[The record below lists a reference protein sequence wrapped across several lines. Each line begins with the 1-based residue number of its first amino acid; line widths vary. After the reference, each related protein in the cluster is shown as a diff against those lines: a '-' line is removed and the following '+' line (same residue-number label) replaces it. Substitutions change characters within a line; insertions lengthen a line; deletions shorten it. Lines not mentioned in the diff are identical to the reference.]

1 MGARRFPWIWWATGA
16 LFLLL
21 LVGWVFRASLKEQQK
36 PRSSFGKNT
45 FEVDGNRYTTHAVDP
60 NNPPTNPAFD
70 PHVQETLRTIDEI
83 NRINEL
89 NENLRNN
96 PIHAEPPKQDTRKT
110 APEIQPQDL
119 APASPSSNP

>member
-1 MGARRFPWIWWATGA
+1 MGARRFPWIWWAAGA
-16 LFLLL
+16 FFLLM

-36 PRSSFGKNT
+36 PRSSFGTTT
-45 FEVDGNRYTTHAVDP
+45 FDVNGNRYNTHAVDP
-60 NNPPTNPAFD
+60 NNPPLTTALD

-96 PIHAEPPKQDTRKT
+96 PIHPEPPKQNARTSS
-110 APEIQPQDL
+110 PEIQPQDQD
-119 APASPSSNP
+119 PASPSSNP